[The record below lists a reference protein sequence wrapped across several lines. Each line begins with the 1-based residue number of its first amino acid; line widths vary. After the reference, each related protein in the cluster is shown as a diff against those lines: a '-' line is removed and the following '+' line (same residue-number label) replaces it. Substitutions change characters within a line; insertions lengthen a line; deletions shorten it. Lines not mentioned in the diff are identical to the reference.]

1 MVDSSIFETSV
12 FDPLVFV
19 VVVAEELMFVSSVLG
34 NTVLV

>member
-1 MVDSSIFETSV
+1 MVDSSIFETS
-12 FDPLVFV
+12 VFV